1 MRKINWAILG
11 GGRMSKVF
19 AETIFKDKNSNLVCI
34 ASKTLK
40 NRNYFKKKYN
50 KIYYKS
56 FSVLRTYNK
65 ILNNKKIDIVYVSLI
80 NRLHKEFI
88 LKCIKKK
95 KNILVEKPSFLK
107 LSDFILCKKLLIKNE
122 IFFME
127 GMMNL
132 FHPQLKNI
140 IEIIK
145 KNEIGKVLEINSSFG
160 SKVKSTDE
168 RFKRILTDR
177 YGGGAIFDLGCYPI
191 VFSIIVASVCE
202 NQFVKLKNFFGF
214 NSKNYLNIDETAY
227 AKIIFNN
234 NIISNIAVSVKKKFK
249 KPTVIKGTKGKI
261 VIFNPWTP
269 DKNYKI
275 IVYSNFSKKIYNFS
289 CRKSIY
295 EYQLNYANRQIFM
308 KKYYSKDYKMNWD
321 LLENYIKI
329 LEIWKSQTNQEK
341 NPIINFFKK
350 INLIIKF

>member
-1 MRKINWAILG
+1 MHMSKINWAILG

-19 AETIFKDKNSNLVCI
+19 AETIFKDKNSNLVSI

-40 NRNYFKKKYN
+40 NRIYFNKKYN
-50 KIYYKS
+50 KN
-56 FSVLRTYNK
+56 FSIFKDYDK
-65 ILNNKKIDIVYVSLI
+65 ILNNPKIDIIYVSLI
-80 NRLHKEFI
+80 NKLHKEFI

-95 KNILVEKPSFLK
+95 KNILVEKPAFLS
-107 LSDFILCKKLLIKNE
+107 LNDFVLCKKLLIQRK

-132 FHPQLKNI
+132 FHPQLKHIINI
-140 IEIIK
+140 IK
-145 KNEIGKVLEINSSFG
+145 NNEIGNVLEINSSFG

-168 RFKRILTDR
+168 RFKRILTDKF
-177 YGGGAIFDLGCYPI
+177 GGGAIYDLGCYPI
-191 VFSIIVASVCE
+191 VFSIIIASIFE
-202 NQFVKLKNFFGF
+202 NEVVKLKNFFGF
-214 NSKNYLNIDETAY
+214 SSKNYLNIDETAY

-234 NIISNIAVSVKKKFK
+234 NVISNIGVSVQKKFK

-261 VIFNPWTP
+261 LIFNPWTP

-275 IVYSNFSKKIYNFS
+275 IVYRNSAKKIYNFR

-308 KKYYSKDYKMNWD
+308 RKYNSKDYKINWD

-329 LEIWKSQTNQEK
+329 LETWKKQTGLSK
-341 NPIINFFKK
+341 KFLINFIKK
-350 INLIIKF
+350 INLLFKF